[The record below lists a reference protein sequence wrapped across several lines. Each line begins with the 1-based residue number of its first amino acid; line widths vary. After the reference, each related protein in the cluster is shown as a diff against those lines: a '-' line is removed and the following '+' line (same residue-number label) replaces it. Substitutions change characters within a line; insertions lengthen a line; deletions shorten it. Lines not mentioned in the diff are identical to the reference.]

1 MAYFSLPPG
10 EIVIRKYPF
19 DYHSH
24 FGGILPTQGPG
35 EYSLSRALT
44 HGVDLPVGQY
54 FRLFERALDF
64 MIDPKNPFDQLLG
77 RANKAQYER
86 GECAAETIYFAS
98 LLLARQLNLYD
109 YIHAPISEKN
119 LYVAVKDRL
128 RDGAENEWKRRSY
141 LYDFV
146 RYFNSK
152 IYSSNKFTPFDDAYK
167 TRSFLADGMS
177 DAIKSVWVKSTLAY
191 LKAEGVRYTQ
201 TPLGAADV
209 AAVEG
214 DIATFNS
221 DEGTEYRLL
230 IHTPAAYTEDGS
242 FQKSLQNILSK
253 FIEGKTSPC
262 VVGID
267 LLGVENRVGDYKALF
282 DVLRKNMGDLNQK
295 FGEGKIAPKMMIH
308 IHCGEGAGSSPDNR
322 SMIGYYIANAR
333 RLPDAAFYRA
343 LSDYVAKCLEIT
355 TNKRVGERRGPSGAP
370 GRKAN
375 GIAGLFDELFRN
387 DSFIYDGT
395 LLRRF
400 DITSDTTRS
409 LVAYNA
415 KRNIMA
421 LCEDFA
427 EKSSNSD
434 DGGKTWY
441 EVLTGKGSPYA
452 FRLGHDYYYR
462 NYVAAKYPAVT
473 FDTNLGSNAITG
485 ASALFASL
493 EGYRINRGFRH
504 LEGYIDTDVLAA
516 TGRSVAFLESAAL
529 TEEQI
534 ADFLEIASTPSPE
547 TTERALLES
556 LLKAGKN
563 EHVLMTY
570 LLGALEPLGVGGG
583 NIRQYYELYTK
594 ICLALAGGNAQKPSA
609 TLSYQVLTKAFA
621 LFQNWRAYLLGADG
635 QGVEHTDIDG
645 EFLRMVILLAYELLP
660 VGSTTLSA
668 QLIGCLQQLILTV
681 AGTYWKGTMGKDA
694 LESEPTYKL
703 ARMDG
708 FKAPSSVVT
717 IRREKIKR
725 VQ

>member
-10 EIVIRKYPF
+10 EVIIRKYPF

-24 FGGILPTQGPG
+24 FSGILPTQGPG
-35 EYSLSRALT
+35 EYSLSRVLT
-44 HGVDLPVGQY
+44 HGVDRPIGQY

-64 MIDPKNPFDQLLG
+64 MIEPKNPFDQLLG
-77 RANKAQYER
+77 KANKAQYER
-86 GECAAETIYFAS
+86 GECCAESIYFAS

-109 YIHAPISEKN
+109 YIHAPINEKN

-128 RDGAENEWKRRSY
+128 RDGAEDEWKRRSY

-167 TRSFLADGMS
+167 TRSFLVDGMS
-177 DAIKSVWVKSTLAY
+177 AEIKSGWVKSTLAY
-191 LKAEGVRYTQ
+191 LKAEGIRYTQ

-209 AAVEG
+209 GAIEG
-214 DIATFNS
+214 DVATFNGE
-221 DEGTEYRLL
+221 EGTEYRLL

-242 FQKSLQNILSK
+242 FQENLQKILASFSEK
-253 FIEGKTSPC
+253 RPC

-267 LLGVENRVGDYKALF
+267 LLGVENRVGDYKTLF
-282 DVLRKNMGDLNQK
+282 DVLRKNKDAMEQK
-295 FGEGKIAPKMMIH
+295 FGKGKIAPKMMIH

-322 SMIGYYIANAR
+322 SMIGYYVANAR

-343 LSDYVAKCLEIT
+343 LSDYVAKCHEAT
-355 TNKRVGERRGPSGAP
+355 TSKRVGERRGPSGAP

-387 DSFIYDGT
+387 NSFTYDGT

-427 EKSSNSD
+427 EKSSNND
-434 DGGKTWY
+434 DGGRTWY
-441 EVLTGKGSPYA
+441 QVLSGEGSPYA

-462 NYVAAKYPAVT
+462 NYVASKYPALT

-504 LEGYIDTDVLAA
+504 LEGYIDTDVLEA

-529 TEEQI
+529 TERQI
-534 ADFLEIASTPSPE
+534 DTFLEIASTKIDGNDE
-547 TTERALLES
+547 QIILAT
-556 LLKAGKN
+556 LLKREDYEKT
-563 EHVLMTY
+563 LKTY
-570 LLGALEPLGVGGG
+570 LLRELAPLGVGAGDV
-583 NIRQYYELYTK
+583 QSYYRLYSA
-594 ICLALAGGNAQKPSA
+594 ICLALAGESQPSA

-635 QGVEHTDIDG
+635 QGVEHTDIGG

-660 VGSTTLSA
+660 VGSTSLSTE
-668 QLIGCLQQLILTV
+668 LIESIQALILNV
-681 AGTYWKGTMGKDA
+681 AAKYWETTMGTLTVTGDA
-694 LESEPTYKL
+694 AYRLVQL
-703 ARMDG
+703 DG
-708 FKAPSSVVT
+708 FKAPASVVT
-717 IRREKIKR
+717 VRRKEIER
-725 VQ
+725 AV